1 MPLLLGRFEGFSS
14 ESSQVTL
21 PPPQDS
27 GSQTSD
33 VRKMAPPV
41 HPVTGKPTAKTDSKT
56 KTSVTHDLERAL
68 GLS

>member
-1 MPLLLGRFEGFSS
+1 MPLLLGRFDGFSS
-14 ESSQVTL
+14 AHSQVTL

-33 VRKMAPPV
+33 VRRMAPPV
-41 HPVTGKPTAKTDSKT
+41 HPVTGKPAAKAKGKT
-56 KTSVTHDLERAL
+56 KTSVTHDLEKAL